1 MTTGGRESSVGA
13 RVELSS
19 ALSGMS
25 DFLDDQVVAAVFDDA
40 LALRHDVAMLD
51 DEVRRDAAQRFVLDE
66 CQLDSLDAVDT
77 GALTDELGVVDDCVE
92 RFVDLFEPL
101 VDAPKQGLVA
111 SGSIYSRL
119 VCVWIGP
126 HCSVRLP
133 DNVVPLERPDDLLTL
148 AAWMPTDHNE
158 VVRLRGYGFPLSTID
173 LHPSVTELIRALAE
187 ERQPRDPLVGRVAK
201 MLVASAEESL
211 IRLSALVAR
220 SHRRQFP

>member
-1 MTTGGRESSVGA
+1 
-13 RVELSS
+13 
-19 ALSGMS
+19 MS
-25 DFLDDQVVAAVFDDA
+25 DLLDDQVVAAVFDDA

-77 GALTDELGVVDDCVE
+77 GALTDELGVVHDCVE

-101 VDAPKQGLVA
+101 VDAPKQGLV
-111 SGSIYSRL
+111 SGGSIYSRL
-119 VCVWIGP
+119 VCVWMRP

-148 AAWMPTDHNE
+148 AAWMPTDNNE

-187 ERQPRDPLVGRVAK
+187 ERQPRDPLVGHVAK
-201 MLVASAEESL
+201 MLVAPAEEPL

-220 SHRRQFP
+220 SHSQQFP